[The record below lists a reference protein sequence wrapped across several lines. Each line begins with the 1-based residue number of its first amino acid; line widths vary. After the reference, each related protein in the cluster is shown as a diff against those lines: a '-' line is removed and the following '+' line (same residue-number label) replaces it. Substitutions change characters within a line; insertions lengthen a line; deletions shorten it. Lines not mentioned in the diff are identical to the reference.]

1 MEPSS
6 RTPEGEP
13 NRCPICGHVVAIEPS
28 RPPGDAP
35 CPHCGHLLWFAG
47 ASFENAAPY
56 ENLEFISSDAVI
68 QRLEVPNKLS
78 AITVL
83 ANRLHSTGKLPQ
95 EALESVITAMV
106 RREELGSTGIG
117 GGLAIPHTKHPSIS
131 TVVGAV
137 GYSHRG
143 IDFGSLDGQLVHTV
157 VLLLSSPDKPGEYLK
172 ALERIAKIH
181 RRSR

>member
-13 NRCPICGHVVAIEPS
+13 NRCPICGHVVAIELS

-47 ASFENAAPY
+47 APF
-56 ENLEFISSDAVI
+56 ENLEFIAPDAVI
-68 QRLEVPNKLS
+68 RRLEAPNKLG
-78 AITVL
+78 AITAL
-83 ANRLHSTGKLPQ
+83 ANRLCSTGKLPHD
-95 EALESVITAMV
+95 ALDSVITAMV

-117 GGLAIPHTKHPSIS
+117 GGLAIPHTKHPSIAS
-131 TVVGAV
+131 VVGAV

-143 IDFGSLDGQLVHTV
+143 IDFNSLDGQLVHTV
-157 VLLLSSPDKPGEYLK
+157 VLLLSAPDKPGEYLK
-172 ALERIAKIH
+172 ALERISKIH
-181 RRSR
+181 RQSR